1 MHRGECREFSKIFSG
16 RKEELVGSFVKLD
29 ADAMGEQRGWG
40 RGMRRPGSVARN
52 FEASVDCRNERLARR
67 KRRAEKKRKKR
78 KVIRGTSLPTRATHR
93 RIVCRSRACNYK

>member
-1 MHRGECREFSKIFSG
+1 MHRGVHVASFQKFS
-16 RKEELVGSFVKLD
+16 EVGKKNWLD
-29 ADAMGEQRGWG
+29 RSSSSTPMRWEQRGWG

-67 KRRAEKKRKKR
+67 KRRAEEKRKKR